1 MKKIVSTVLLCS
13 ALLFSFA
20 CGSTVKTYTITTKD
34 GNKYFAT
41 TEPQMSNAS
50 EVVTFEDPDGRRV
63 TVPKSNIESI
73 VEHKKK

>member
-1 MKKIVSTVLLCS
+1 MKKFVLTALLCT

-20 CGSTVKTYTITTKD
+20 CGSTTRNYTITTKD

-41 TEPQMSNAS
+41 SEPQMSNAS

-63 TVPKSNIESI
+63 TIPKSNIESI
-73 VEHKKK
+73 VEHEKK